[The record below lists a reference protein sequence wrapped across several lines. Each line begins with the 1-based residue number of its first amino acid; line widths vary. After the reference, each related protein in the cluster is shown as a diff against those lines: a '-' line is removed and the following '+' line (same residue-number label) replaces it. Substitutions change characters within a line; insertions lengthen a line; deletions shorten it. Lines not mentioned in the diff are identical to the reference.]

1 MKRWVTGIL
10 LATGSALAS
19 ASECANPANELVHV
33 HAQQNDGA
41 YSLAADQKLMLFY
54 KTPLQAE
61 SFQATLNGEDISNHF
76 SPSESKFGEVLALE
90 LKQGE
95 NLLELSAVVRDSD
108 CAKPTE
114 QRIRLFSKLKS
125 TAEKERV
132 ASIAERAY

>member
-1 MKRWVTGIL
+1 MKMWVTGIL

-19 ASECANPANELVHV
+19 ASDCANPASELVHV

-61 SFQATLNGEDISNHF
+61 SFQATLNGEDISSHF
-76 SPSESKFGEVLALE
+76 SPGESKFGEVLALE

-95 NLLELSAVVRDSD
+95 NLLKLSGVVRDGD
-108 CAKPTE
+108 CTEPTE
-114 QRIRLFSKLKS
+114 QRIRLLSEAKS
-125 TAEKERV
+125 TAEKEQV